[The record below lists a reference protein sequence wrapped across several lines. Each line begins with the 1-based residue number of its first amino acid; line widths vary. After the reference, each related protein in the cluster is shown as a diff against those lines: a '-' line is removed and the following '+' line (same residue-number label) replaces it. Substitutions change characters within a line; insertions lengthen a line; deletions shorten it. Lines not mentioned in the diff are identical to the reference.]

1 MRYFLLIIMW
11 VMFVKPVYATAWGT
25 DCNYTTKIVNVQIPS
40 GKKITIDPNAP
51 VGTVFF
57 EHYVPAYSVSFQC
70 STSASHSFTRQRGI
84 IYAAGGQAVSISGGG
99 LYSQNGA
106 NYSVYKTN
114 VPGIGLVAR
123 VGAWAWPYWWNSSD
137 YTGVWGY
144 SESSISNF
152 DIDIVKYGDIPA
164 GARTVEIDPSVIS
177 GFDQVMRYS
186 NSADTTG
193 FPNGDVILARFVLS
207 PATFDIVTGTCDTPD
222 FTVDLG
228 KRRKGDTSNR
238 EGGKFATPWTD
249 ASIRLTNCPVF
260 YGTGERGSNKDTV
273 RDNVM
278 TVTLT
283 PGNATTS
290 NQGIM
295 PVDNV
300 SQAATGVGIQLAYG
314 TAASPQLVSFS
325 GGKAEQKFTMSSSQG
340 QNYTIPLVARYIQ
353 TAGSINDIMPGKANG
368 KITYLINYY

>member
-11 VMFVKPVYATAWGT
+11 VMFIKHVYATAWGT
-25 DCNYTTKIVNVQIPS
+25 DCSYTTKTVNVQIPS

-57 EHYVPAYSVSFQC
+57 EHYVPAVTGLDFKCQTATNYS
-70 STSASHSFTRQRGI
+70 RQHG
-84 IYAAGGQAVSISGGG
+84 YVYGAGGQTVNISGGG
-99 LYSQNGA
+99 LAGT
-106 NYSVYKTN
+106 YSVYKTD

-123 VGAWAWPYWWNSSD
+123 SGMTGLPVWWSGQSYSNTVLD
-137 YTGVWGY
+137 YTNVSTTG
-144 SESSISNF
+144 F
-152 DIDIVKYGDIPA
+152 DIDVVKYGDIPP
-164 GARTVEIDPSVIS
+164 GARTVHIDSTVITSIDWIVRIISS
-177 GFDQVMRYS
+177 GN
-186 NSADTTG
+186 NSRLPLGNVPT
-193 FPNGDVILARFVLS
+193 VRFVLS
-207 PATFDIVTGTCDTPD
+207 PATFGIVTGTCDTPD

-314 TAASPQLVSFS
+314 TAASPQPVNFS
-325 GGKAEQKFTMSSSQG
+325 AGKAEQKYTMSSSQG

>member
-11 VMFVKPVYATAWGT
+11 VMFIKPVYATAWGT
-25 DCNYTTKIVNVQIPS
+25 DCSYTTKTVNIQIPS

-57 EHYVPAYSVSFQC
+57 EHYVPDVTGQDFKCQTATNYS
-70 STSASHSFTRQRGI
+70 RQHG
-84 IYAAGGQAVSISGGG
+84 YVYGAGGQTVTISGGG
-99 LYSQNGA
+99 LTGA
-106 NYSVYKTN
+106 FDSTYSVYKTD
-114 VPGIGLVAR
+114 VQGIGLVVRFSSYAFPILWSGQSYSNT
-123 VGAWAWPYWWNSSD
+123 VLDYTNSS
-137 YTGVWGY
+137 TMV
-144 SESSISNF
+144 F
-152 DIDIVKYGDIPA
+152 DIDVVKYGDIPP
-164 GARTVEIDPSVIS
+164 GARTVHIDSTVITSIDWIVRIFSSGNNSRLPLGSVPT
-177 GFDQVMRYS
+177 V
-186 NSADTTG
+186 
-193 FPNGDVILARFVLS
+193 RFVLS

-260 YGTGERGSNKDTV
+260 YGTGQLDLKETT

-314 TAASPQLVSFS
+314 TAASPQPVNFS
-325 GGKAEQKFTMSSSQG
+325 AGKAEQKFTMSSSQG

-353 TAGSINDIMPGKANG
+353 TAGSVNDIMPGKANG